1 MYRVL
6 AVCTAFTLAAM
17 LSGCGLPTT
26 ATQAAPPQMQT
37 AAALT
42 VQAILNSTPLPS
54 PELQTPLPSASSTAV
69 VVTETPSSTT
79 ATPSLEAPKLT
90 VEDVT
95 NCRSG
100 PGPNYERVAQIVA
113 GQQVSIVGSFPAYWL
128 VQTESKLCWIAME
141 FSTPSGN
148 IAAVPTVTQPSTP
161 QAGKPSAPGLQK
173 WEYSCSGDGHADLSI
188 RWTDRA
194 DNETGY
200 RVYMNG
206 KVLTELPPNSTELT
220 TKILLPVGAS
230 ASIYVEA
237 FNQAGGASFPPFSF
251 SC

>member
-1 MYRVL
+1 MHKIL
-6 AVCTAFTLAAM
+6 TAFTALTLATLLA
-17 LSGCGLPTT
+17 GCGLSATPT
-26 ATQAAPPQMQT
+26 QVAPPQMQT

-54 PELQTPLPSASSTAV
+54 PEVQASATAPSLS
-69 VVTETPSSTT
+69 T
-79 ATPSLEAPKLT
+79 ATPSIFTATPPGQAPKLT

-113 GQQVSIVGSFPAYWL
+113 GQQVGIVGSFPSYWL
-128 VQTESKLCWIAME
+128 VQTDAELCWIAME

-161 QAGKPSAPGLQK
+161 QAGKPNAPGLQK

-194 DNETGY
+194 DDESGY
-200 RVYMNG
+200 RVYMND
-206 KVLTELPPNSTELT
+206 KVLTELPANSTELT
-220 TKILLPVGAS
+220 TKILLPAGAS

-237 FNQAGGASFPPFSF
+237 FNAAGSASFPPFSF